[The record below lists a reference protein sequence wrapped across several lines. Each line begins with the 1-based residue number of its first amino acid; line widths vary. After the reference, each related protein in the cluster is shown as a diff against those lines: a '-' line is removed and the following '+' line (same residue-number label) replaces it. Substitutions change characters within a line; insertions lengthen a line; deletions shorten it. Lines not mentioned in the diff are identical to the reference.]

1 MQQYTN
7 SNRVME
13 FGNHFKNKVRLA
25 RRTFLL
31 IAIFCIN
38 IAYSF
43 AQDII
48 TLKSGNEI
56 QALVQEIGDVDVKY
70 KKFDNPNGPSYTLK
84 KSEIFMIK
92 YDNGSKD
99 VFADNVATDASP
111 AKTPPSVQ
119 SQDKK
124 ENSPKKVKD
133 MPGNLPLS
141 AFAGIPLGGYMGSL
155 TFEGTNRTI
164 YSTDTYVEF
173 IRENCP
179 EAYDFFKSRRNRYR
193 MSNAFMFIGGGV
205 MLSAVV
211 LQYNNSTSTDF
222 IPYIGLAGGVAAIVG
237 CIGTIVNMNYEIKSV
252 SIYNQKCTNKQ
263 TSALSLNFG
272 VTRSGG
278 IGCTFNF

>member
-1 MQQYTN
+1 
-7 SNRVME
+7 ME

-56 QALVQEIGDVDVKY
+56 QALVQEVGDVDVKY

-99 VFADNVATDASP
+99 VFADNVATDTSP

-179 EAYDFFKSRRNRYR
+179 EAYDFFKSRRNGYR
-193 MSNAFMFIGGGV
+193 MSNASMYIGFGVATVAGLLYSNNEISRDVALPIVCIGG
-205 MLSAVV
+205 A
-211 LQYNNSTSTDF
+211 
-222 IPYIGLAGGVAAIVG
+222 AGIVG
-237 CIGTIVNMNYEIKSV
+237 AIGAIVNMNYEIKSV
-252 SIYNQKCTNKQ
+252 LIYNQKCANKQ

-278 IGCTFNF
+278 IGFTFNF

>member
-56 QALVQEIGDVDVKY
+56 QALVQEVGDVDVKY

-99 VFADNVATDASP
+99 VFADNVATDVSLAP
-111 AKTPPSVQ
+111 ATTPPNIGSHI
-119 SQDKK
+119 KK
-124 ENSPKKVKD
+124 ENPPKKTD
-133 MPGNLPLS
+133 EMSGNLPLS
-141 AFAGIPLGGYMGSL
+141 AFAGIPLSGSVGSL

-164 YSTDTYVEF
+164 YGTDTYLNF
-173 IRENCP
+173 LKENCP
-179 EAYDFFKSRRNRYR
+179 EAYDYYKSSRKSYWVSFASA
-193 MSNAFMFIGGGV
+193 MIGGCVTGATAALYSNGNDNV
-205 MLSAVV
+205 LPVV
-211 LQYNNSTSTDF
+211 V
-222 IPYIGLAGGVAAIVG
+222 AGGVVT
-237 CIGTIVNMNYEIKSV
+237 IGGFIGMIANMNYSLKSIK
-252 SIYNQKCTNKQ
+252 IYNQKCANKQ
-263 TSALSLNFG
+263 TSDLSLNFG

-278 IGCTFNF
+278 IGFTFNF